1 MVNNPLTECRVQ
13 GKDGLARLPG
23 GIGGLVGKERH
34 SGIYRCFF
42 RRFARILEAG
52 EGLLKVGNVLASHQ
66 RGPML
71 SLFIRHAVAAENFCL
86 IIYLGQ

>member
-13 GKDGLARLPG
+13 GKDGLARLPR
-23 GIGGLVGKERH
+23 GIGGLVGK
-34 SGIYRCFF
+34 
-42 RRFARILEAG
+42 ARILEAG

-71 SLFIRHAVAAENFCL
+71 SLFIRRAVAAENFCL